1 MTEQTT
7 PETVTEAPAAQL
19 QISDI
24 LLAAQVMQLVSQRGA
39 FKAEEMEQV
48 GGLYNRLV
56 AFLQA
61 SGAVQPAPETPA
73 DTAATE
79 PVAPAAEASTPA
91 A

>member
-7 PETVTEAPAAQL
+7 SEVQPTPVAQL

-24 LLAAQVMQLVSQRGA
+24 LLVAQVLQLVSQRGA

-73 DTAATE
+73 ETAATE

>member
-7 PETVTEAPAAQL
+7 SEVQPTPVAQL

-24 LLAAQVMQLVSQRGA
+24 LLVAQVLQLVSQRGA

-73 DTAATE
+73 GTVATE